1 MIEVFNIQPT
11 FLEKSMKKDESSQTV
26 SFEHSIDELTGT
38 IQQLE
43 NGNLSLTESLQGY
56 EKGVKLIRQCQQAL
70 DQAQQTI
77 RMVEDSQLNSKIN
90 ND

>member
-1 MIEVFNIQPT
+1 
-11 FLEKSMKKDESSQTV
+11 MKKDDSSQTV
-26 SFEHSIDELTGT
+26 SFEHSIEELTGT

-43 NGNLSLTESLQGY
+43 DGNLSLTESLQGY

-77 RMVEDSQLNSKIN
+77 RTVEDSQLNSKIN

>member
-1 MIEVFNIQPT
+1 
-11 FLEKSMKKDESSQTV
+11 MKKDDSSQTV
-26 SFEHSIDELTGT
+26 SFEHSIEELTGT

-43 NGNLSLTESLQGY
+43 DGNLSLTESLQGY

>member
-1 MIEVFNIQPT
+1 
-11 FLEKSMKKDESSQTV
+11 MKKDDSSQTV
-26 SFEHSIDELTGT
+26 SFEHSIEELTGT

-77 RMVEDSQLNSKIN
+77 RTVEDSQLNSKIN

>member
-1 MIEVFNIQPT
+1 
-11 FLEKSMKKDESSQTV
+11 MKKDESSQTV

-77 RMVEDSQLNSKIN
+77 RTVDDSQLNSKIN

>member
-1 MIEVFNIQPT
+1 
-11 FLEKSMKKDESSQTV
+11 MKKDESSQTV
-26 SFEHSIDELTGT
+26 SFEHSIEELTGT

-43 NGNLSLTESLQGY
+43 DGNLSLTESLQGY

-77 RMVEDSQLNSKIN
+77 RTVDDSQLNSKIN

>member
-1 MIEVFNIQPT
+1 
-11 FLEKSMKKDESSQTV
+11 MKKDESSQTV
-26 SFEHSIDELTGT
+26 SFEHSIEELTGT

-43 NGNLSLTESLQGY
+43 DGNLSLTESLQGY

-77 RMVEDSQLNSKIN
+77 RTVEDSQLNSKIN

>member
-1 MIEVFNIQPT
+1 
-11 FLEKSMKKDESSQTV
+11 MKKDESSQTV

-77 RMVEDSQLNSKIN
+77 RTVEDSQLNSKIN